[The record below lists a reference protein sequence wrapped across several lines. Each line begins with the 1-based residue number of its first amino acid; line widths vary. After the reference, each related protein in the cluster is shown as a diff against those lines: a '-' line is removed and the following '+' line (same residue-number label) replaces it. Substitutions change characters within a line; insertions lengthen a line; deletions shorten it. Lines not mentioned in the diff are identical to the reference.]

1 MKKSALITGAAG
13 NLGKAAVEKFSAE
26 GYNIVA
32 VVSPGKELGYPVDK
46 SVSIYEANLADEKE
60 VEILI
65 RKILSAHPVIDA
77 AVLTVGGFAMG
88 SVVSTDGEAIQKM
101 MALNFNTTYFTARP
115 LFKHMLAKQSGRI
128 ILVGAR
134 PALIAEEGKNTV
146 AYTLSK
152 SLIFKLAELF
162 NAEGATKNVLTSVL
176 VPSIIDTPANRQA
189 MPNADFSKWLS
200 PQAISNIIY
209 DVIQGT
215 RDEPII
221 KLY

>member
-1 MKKSALITGAAG
+1 MKKSVLITGAAG